1 MHRLLTY
8 RNCDI
13 INGCYFKPLNLWYFV
28 MQQLITNHQH
38 LRHSTTEPQLSHLVI
53 FLKIRKN
60 ENIISVFSSF
70 SQFPP
75 NTWFSF
81 LPLCLFP
88 ECGLYVE
95 SSLYPLHLSKSYKF
109 FKIQDPHLL
118 NCILFIFS
126 LISYGT

>member
-1 MHRLLTY
+1 
-8 RNCDI
+8 
-13 INGCYFKPLNLWYFV
+13 
-28 MQQLITNHQH
+28 MQQLITSHQH
-38 LRHSTTEPQLSHLVI
+38 LRHSTTEPQLTHLVI

-70 SQFPP
+70 SHFPP

-81 LPLCLFP
+81 LPLYLFP

-118 NCILFIFS
+118 SCILFVFS
-126 LISYGT
+126 LISYGTYRLISYMADVFK